1 MLFLKRLFDIV
12 FSFLMLLILWP
23 FLLIIGLAVKLDS
36 KGPAIF
42 KQDRL
47 GKDGKVFKMYKFRS
61 MVVDAEKTG
70 AGLFNYEG
78 DPRVTKVGAFLRKSS
93 LDELPQL
100 WNILKGDLSFVGPR
114 PPVTYELGDFATLNK
129 KFRRRF
135 DVKPGITGFAQVQG
149 RNELPWNVK
158 VEYDNQYIDKF
169 NKYGIFFDIAIIFE
183 TVKSVLA
190 QKDIY
195 EKRPEDAEDD
205 AAAAALAEQDV
216 IRMAHAPDEEED
228 KETLRSATNG

>member
-1 MLFLKRLFDIV
+1 MKGKLFVKRFLDVV
-12 FSFLMLLILWP
+12 FSVLAILILWP
-23 FLLIIGLAVKLDS
+23 FLLIIAAAVKLDS

-78 DPRVTKVGAFLRKSS
+78 DPRVTKVGRFLRKTS

-100 WNILKGDLSFVGPR
+100 FNILRGDLSFVGPR
-114 PPVTYELGDFATLNK
+114 PPVTYELGDFELLNR

-149 RNELPWNVK
+149 RNELPWNIK
-158 VEYDNQYIDKF
+158 VDYDNQYIDKF
-169 NKYGIFFDIAIIFE
+169 EKYGVFFDIAIIFE

-190 QKDIY
+190 QKNIY
-195 EKRPEDAEDD
+195 EERPENAEDD
-205 AAAAALAEQDV
+205 AQAALFAEQEV
-216 IRMAHAPDEEED
+216 IRMAQAPLPEDENEF
-228 KETLRSATNG
+228 TNA

>member
-1 MLFLKRLFDIV
+1 MKGKLFVKRFLDIV
-12 FSFLMLLILWP
+12 FSVLALLILWP
-23 FLLIIGLAVKLDS
+23 LLLIIAAAVKIDS

-78 DPRVTKVGAFLRKSS
+78 DPRVTKVGRFLRKTS

-100 WNILKGDLSFVGPR
+100 VNILRGDLSFVGPR
-114 PPVTYELGDFATLNK
+114 PPVTYELGDFELLNR

-149 RNELPWNVK
+149 RNELPWNIK
-158 VEYDNQYIDKF
+158 VDYDNQYIDKF
-169 NKYGIFFDIAIIFE
+169 EKYGVFFDIAIIFE

-190 QKDIY
+190 QKNIY
-195 EKRPEDAEDD
+195 EERPENAEDD
-205 AAAAALAEQDV
+205 AQAALFAEQEV
-216 IRMAHAPDEEED
+216 IRMAQAPLPEDE
-228 KETLRSATNG
+228 KELTNV

>member
-1 MLFLKRLFDIV
+1 MKGKLFVKRFLDIV
-12 FSFLMLLILWP
+12 FSVLALLILWP
-23 FLLIIGLAVKLDS
+23 LLLIIAAAVKIDS

-78 DPRVTKVGAFLRKSS
+78 DPRVTKVGRFLRKTS
-93 LDELPQL
+93 LDELPL
-100 WNILKGDLSFVGPR
+100 LVNILRGDLSFVGPR
-114 PPVTYELGDFATLNK
+114 PPVTYELGDFELLNR

-149 RNELPWNVK
+149 RNELPWNIK
-158 VEYDNQYIDKF
+158 VDYDNQYIDKF
-169 NKYGIFFDIAIIFE
+169 EKYGVFFDIAIIFE

-190 QKDIY
+190 QKNIY
-195 EKRPEDAEDD
+195 EERPENAEDD
-205 AAAAALAEQDV
+205 AQAALFAEQEV
-216 IRMAHAPDEEED
+216 IRMAQAPLPEDE
-228 KETLRSATNG
+228 KELTNV

>member
-1 MLFLKRLFDIV
+1 MKGKLFVKRFLDIV
-12 FSFLMLLILWP
+12 FSVLALLILWP
-23 FLLIIGLAVKLDS
+23 LLLIIAAAVKIDS

-78 DPRVTKVGAFLRKSS
+78 DPRVTKVGRFLRKTS

-100 WNILKGDLSFVGPR
+100 VNILRGDLSFVGPR
-114 PPVTYELGDFATLNK
+114 PPVTYELGDFELLNR

-149 RNELPWNVK
+149 RNELPWNIK
-158 VEYDNQYIDKF
+158 VDYDNQYIDKF
-169 NKYGIFFDIAIIFE
+169 EKYGVFFDIATIFE

-190 QKDIY
+190 QKNIY
-195 EKRPEDAEDD
+195 EERPENAEDD
-205 AAAAALAEQDV
+205 AQAALFAEQEV
-216 IRMAHAPDEEED
+216 IRMAQAPLPEDE
-228 KETLRSATNG
+228 KELTNV

>member
-1 MLFLKRLFDIV
+1 MKGKLFVKRFLDIV
-12 FSFLMLLILWP
+12 FSVLALLILWP
-23 FLLIIGLAVKLDS
+23 LLLIIAAAVKIDS

-78 DPRVTKVGAFLRKSS
+78 DPRVTKVGRFLRKTS

-100 WNILKGDLSFVGPR
+100 VNILRGDLSFVGPR
-114 PPVTYELGDFATLNK
+114 PPVTNELGDFELLNR

-149 RNELPWNVK
+149 RNELPWNIK
-158 VEYDNQYIDKF
+158 VDYDNQYIDKF
-169 NKYGIFFDIAIIFE
+169 EKYGVFFDIAIIFE

-190 QKDIY
+190 QKNIY
-195 EKRPEDAEDD
+195 EERPENAEDD
-205 AAAAALAEQDV
+205 AQAALFAEQEV
-216 IRMAHAPDEEED
+216 IRMAQAPLPEDE
-228 KETLRSATNG
+228 KELTNV

>member
-1 MLFLKRLFDIV
+1 MKGKLFVKRFLDIV
-12 FSFLMLLILWP
+12 FSVLALLILWP
-23 FLLIIGLAVKLDS
+23 LLLIIAAAVKIDS

-78 DPRVTKVGAFLRKSS
+78 DPRVTKVGRFLRKTS

-100 WNILKGDLSFVGPR
+100 VNILRGDLSFVGPR
-114 PPVTYELGDFATLNK
+114 PPVTYELGDFELLNR

-149 RNELPWNVK
+149 RNELPWNIK
-158 VEYDNQYIDKF
+158 VDYDNQYIDKF
-169 NKYGIFFDIAIIFE
+169 EKYGVFFDIAIIFE

-190 QKDIY
+190 QKNIY
-195 EKRPEDAEDD
+195 EERPENAEDD
-205 AAAAALAEQDV
+205 AQAALFAEQEV
-216 IRMAHAPDEEED
+216 IRMAQAPLPEDE
-228 KETLRSATNG
+228 KELKNV

>member
-1 MLFLKRLFDIV
+1 MKGKLFVKRFLDIV
-12 FSFLMLLILWP
+12 FSVLALLILWP
-23 FLLIIGLAVKLDS
+23 LLLIIAAAVKIDS

-78 DPRVTKVGAFLRKSS
+78 DPRVTKVGRFLRKTS

-100 WNILKGDLSFVGPR
+100 VNILRGDLSFVGPR
-114 PPVTYELGDFATLNK
+114 PPVTYELGDFELINR

-149 RNELPWNVK
+149 RNELPWNIK
-158 VEYDNQYIDKF
+158 VDYDNQNIDKF
-169 NKYGIFFDIAIIFE
+169 EKYGVFFDIAIIFE

-190 QKDIY
+190 QKNIY
-195 EKRPEDAEDD
+195 EERPENAEDD
-205 AAAAALAEQDV
+205 AQAALFAEQEV
-216 IRMAHAPDEEED
+216 IRMAQAPLPEDE
-228 KETLRSATNG
+228 KELTNV

>member
-1 MLFLKRLFDIV
+1 MKGKLFVKRFLDIV
-12 FSFLMLLILWP
+12 FSVLALLILWP
-23 FLLIIGLAVKLDS
+23 LLLIIAAAVKIDS

-78 DPRVTKVGAFLRKSS
+78 DPRVTKVGRFLRKTS

-100 WNILKGDLSFVGPR
+100 VNILRGDLSFVGPR
-114 PPVTYELGDFATLNK
+114 PPVTYELGDFELLNR

-149 RNELPWNVK
+149 RNELPWNIK
-158 VEYDNQYIDKF
+158 VDYDNQYIDKF
-169 NKYGIFFDIAIIFE
+169 EKYGVFFDIAIIFE

-190 QKDIY
+190 QKNIY
-195 EKRPEDAEDD
+195 EERPETPRTMHRRHC
-205 AAAAALAEQDV
+205 LPN
-216 IRMAHAPDEEED
+216 R
-228 KETLRSATNG
+228 R

>member
-1 MLFLKRLFDIV
+1 M
-12 FSFLMLLILWP
+12 
-23 FLLIIGLAVKLDS
+23 IIAAAVKIDS

-78 DPRVTKVGAFLRKSS
+78 DPRVTKVGRFLRKTS

-100 WNILKGDLSFVGPR
+100 VNILRGDLSFVGPR
-114 PPVTYELGDFATLNK
+114 PPVTYELGDFELLNR

-149 RNELPWNVK
+149 RNELPWNIK
-158 VEYDNQYIDKF
+158 VDYDNQYIDKF
-169 NKYGIFFDIAIIFE
+169 EKYGVFFDIAIIFE

-190 QKDIY
+190 QKNIY
-195 EKRPEDAEDD
+195 EERPENAEDD
-205 AAAAALAEQDV
+205 AQAALFAEQEV
-216 IRMAHAPDEEED
+216 IRMAQAPLPEDE
-228 KETLRSATNG
+228 KELTNV

>member
-1 MLFLKRLFDIV
+1 MKGKLFVKRFLDIV
-12 FSFLMLLILWP
+12 FSVLALLILWP
-23 FLLIIGLAVKLDS
+23 LLLIIAAAVKIDS

-70 AGLFNYEG
+70 TGLFNYEG
-78 DPRVTKVGAFLRKSS
+78 DPRVTKVGRFLRKTS

-100 WNILKGDLSFVGPR
+100 VNILRGDLSFVGPR
-114 PPVTYELGDFATLNK
+114 PPVTYELGDFELLNRK
-129 KFRRRF
+129 IRRRF

-149 RNELPWNVK
+149 RNELPWNIK
-158 VEYDNQYIDKF
+158 VDYDNQYIDKF
-169 NKYGIFFDIAIIFE
+169 EKYGVFFDIAIIFE

-190 QKDIY
+190 QKNIY
-195 EKRPEDAEDD
+195 EERPENAEDD
-205 AAAAALAEQDV
+205 AQAALFAEQEV
-216 IRMAHAPDEEED
+216 IRMAQAPLPEDE
-228 KETLRSATNG
+228 KELTNV